1 METKLIAAEIATAAG
16 ATTIITSSKRPE
28 NIFDI
33 IEYHRQNTSKD
44 RSGSGTPCDQESR
57 QIIPAPG
64 SSDALTS
71 TRMRRPPHTVFTA
84 SPVPVRDLK
93 TWTSHTLHPSGSVII
108 DAGAHHVLSR
118 RESGGRLL
126 AAGVL
131 GVVGAFASGQAVR
144 IVVKVRGYGVSSEA
158 DAAAQESY
166 AKALETRPNTPT
178 PGQGSCSSISEP
190 PTKTEDDIILVEKGK
205 EEITEADVVEVGRG
219 LANYNSA
226 QIARVKGLHR

>member
-57 QIIPAPG
+57 QTAPS
-64 SSDALTS
+64 SSDTLTS

-131 GVVGAFASGQAVR
+131 GVVGAFV
-144 IVVKVRGYGVSSEA
+144 
-158 DAAAQESY
+158 
-166 AKALETRPNTPT
+166 
-178 PGQGSCSSISEP
+178 
-190 PTKTEDDIILVEKGK
+190 
-205 EEITEADVVEVGRG
+205 
-219 LANYNSA
+219 
-226 QIARVKGLHR
+226 